1 MEIRLL
7 ETAQKD
13 VISIR
18 KGSYMTFDKDLG
30 HYVLT
35 NEQVFHEVIMISVP
49 AFVKLERALF
59 RLFGSNAES
68 LMQISGE
75 AAGSDSARG
84 LIRLG
89 HVEEDLRTVFNS
101 VSKWGF
107 GKYELMDLDVVTGYL
122 KFKLHNNPLAARVDT
137 ESIDSTDTVKIDG
150 HYFLIGFYKG
160 YFGVL
165 FNSRVLC
172 TETMCMN
179 RGDPFCEFTVMKT
192 GS

>member
-1 MEIRLL
+1 
-7 ETAQKD
+7 
-13 VISIR
+13 
-18 KGSYMTFDKDLG
+18 MTFDEDLG

-35 NEQVFHEVIMISVP
+35 NEHVFHEVIMISVP

-84 LIRLG
+84 LVRVG
-89 HVEEDLRTVFNS
+89 HVEEDLRSVFNS

-122 KFKLHNNPLAARVDT
+122 KFKLHNNPLAALVDT
-137 ESIDSTDTVKIDG
+137 ESVDSTDTVKIDS
-150 HYFLIGFYKG
+150 HHFLIGFYKG

-165 FNSRVLC
+165 FNGRVIC

-179 RGDPFCEFTVMKT
+179 RGDPFCEFKVMQT